1 MIAYIACLRR
11 RAFYPCS
18 MTQFADEPLWVQGAL
33 MANLLEITG
42 RETLSQLDY
51 VGKLNIQLWDT
62 LRGMRRAL
70 PLIGNRHRWHAAVQ
84 QMLEIGVDAL
94 PMVALLAMCSG
105 FILAMQG
112 ASELRRF
119 GALHFVIDLVAVGF
133 TRELGPLL
141 TAIAVSGRSGSAFAA
156 EIGTMK
162 VTEELD
168 SLRVMALEPIE
179 FVLAPKYLAAL
190 ISVPCL
196 SIISNV
202 CGILS
207 GGLFMFFSTHLSPAL
222 YLRDVFE
229 SIQLRDVI
237 TGLIKSVAFA
247 TIIAQVSCLEGFR
260 VRGGPDSV
268 GRSTTS
274 AVVKSTFLV
283 IVADAVFTAILYF
296 TVRL

>member
-1 MIAYIACLRR
+1 MENVLENVGRR
-11 RAFYPCS
+11 
-18 MTQFADEPLWVQGAL
+18 
-33 MANLLEITG
+33 
-42 RETLSQLDY
+42 TLNELDY
-51 VGKLNIQLWDT
+51 VGTLNIQLWAT
-62 LRGMRRAL
+62 LRAIKSAL
-70 PLIGNRHRWHAAVQ
+70 PLVGNRYRWQETVRQ
-84 QMLEIGVDAL
+84 ILQIGYDAL
-94 PMVALLAMCSG
+94 PMVSLMAICTG

-119 GALHFVIDLVAVGF
+119 GAVHYVIDLVAVGF

-179 FVLAPKYLAAL
+179 FLLAPKYLAAL

-196 SIISNV
+196 TIISTSF
-202 CGILS
+202 GIFA
-207 GGLFMFFSTHLSPAL
+207 GGLFMFFSTRLAPML
-222 YLRDVFE
+222 YLHYVLE
-229 SIQLRDVI
+229 SIALRDVI
-237 TGLIKSVAFA
+237 MGLIKSLVFA
-247 TIIAQVSCLEGFR
+247 TIIAHVGCIEGFR
-260 VRGGPDSV
+260 VRGGPDAV

-283 IVADAVFTAILYF
+283 IVADAIFTTIFYF
-296 TVRL
+296 SVRP